1 MRKPILILLI
11 LLFSCQKDFYLEDL
25 RKAESQISSL
35 NSKIQDLEKSQEELL
50 ERISNLLNEKAS
62 LLENNQELSNQIS
75 QLQEDL
81 TNSSISLEE
90 ALELLNQYEE
100 QINELEKEKDE
111 LLDSIQSLL
120 SEKASLL
127 ENNQEL
133 SNQISQL
140 QEDLTNSSI
149 SLEEALELLNQYEQE
164 IIRLENYSP
173 IEYEEIDTFL
183 STPASDA
190 VRQVNV
196 VVLNYIPTKDKGKTL
211 DQYTFPFRSD
221 DGSYDPNLPVSEYKK
236 WILGETIRVKAGIEE
251 GSKFRG
257 YNNSSAKPSVG
268 IKVIRYINV
277 YEMPKV
283 ERQLSQSRF
292 AVDSTEAYYPDYH
305 KLFQDLDMENLVNTH
320 DVKEIWFNRKSLSV
334 PESNMSSPS
343 SGDVSNGYYEQ
354 GYTWNPEYENND
366 LPVYG
371 KTYVVYSHWLH
382 NTYDFT
388 LHVRGHQIERQFSAT
403 DGNDFIFGK
412 YKGQVNSDL
421 GRTRGCGTVHF
432 PPNATS
438 DYQYN
443 NSHYIQSDIEDW
455 KPDGTGEQT
464 LVNNSNW
471 IREYNINY
479 SFPTSTYKGETQRST
494 IGNDPQGGWMIYWF
508 QSIPGYNNG
517 IQYNGKDLKNFWD
530 VFYDWDYHYTNDRD
544 LLN

>member
-1 MRKPILILLI
+1 MKRQFLIFLVFI
-11 LLFSCQKDFYLEDL
+11 VSCQKDYYLKDL
-25 RKAESQISSL
+25 INAESQISSL
-35 NSKIQDLEKSQEELL
+35 NSIIQDLETSQNEIL
-50 ERISNLLNEKAS
+50 ERISNLINEKAS

-81 TNSSISLEE
+81 ANTSISLEG
-90 ALELLNQYEE
+90 ALELL
-100 QINELEKEKDE
+100 DE
-111 LLDSIQSLL
+111 
-120 SEKASLL
+120 
-127 ENNQEL
+127 
-133 SNQISQL
+133 
-140 QEDLTNSSI
+140 
-149 SLEEALELLNQYEQE
+149 YEQE

-173 IEYEEIDTFL
+173 IEYEEIDPFL

-190 VRQVNV
+190 VRQINV

-251 GSKFRG
+251 GSRFRG
-257 YNNSSAKPSVG
+257 YNNPSDKPYIG
-268 IKVIRYINV
+268 IKVVRYINI
-277 YEMPKV
+277 YEMPKI

-305 KLFQDLDMENLVNTH
+305 KLFQDLKIENLVNNQ

-334 PESNMSSPS
+334 PESNMSSPY

-354 GYTWNPEYENND
+354 GYTWNSEYEDND
-366 LPVYG
+366 LPVYE

-388 LHVRGHQIERQFSAT
+388 LHVRGHQYERQFDELES
-403 DGNDFIFGK
+403 NYFLWGK
-412 YKGQVNSDL
+412 FKGFTIGPK

-432 PPNATS
+432 PPNATA

-455 KPDGTGEQT
+455 KPDGTGNQSP
-464 LVNNSNW
+464 VNNSNW
-471 IREYNINY
+471 KKNYSINY
-479 SFPTSTYKGETQRST
+479 DLPTSYYKAEADRST

-508 QSIPGYNNG
+508 QSIPGYENELEYDG
-517 IQYNGKDLKNFWD
+517 HPLKNWWD
-530 VFYDWDYHYTNDRD
+530 TIYDWDYHFQYDKK
-544 LLN
+544 LYQ